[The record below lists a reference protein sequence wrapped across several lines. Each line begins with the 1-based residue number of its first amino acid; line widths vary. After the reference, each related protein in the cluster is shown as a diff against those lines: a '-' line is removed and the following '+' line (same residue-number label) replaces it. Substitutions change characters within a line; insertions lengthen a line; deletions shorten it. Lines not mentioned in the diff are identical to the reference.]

1 METPE
6 LLRMFLQVPE
16 LSTVGSPEER
26 AAFIALRID
35 GRTVRQAGQAIGISK
50 SHVQNLAN
58 LFEVRLAK
66 KIREIGK
73 TREKQWSPEYRR
85 LYETLIAGVPRDY
98 DDYGGHKVGHFEP
111 GKLSREDL
119 SEAFGRS
126 SPESDDE

>member
-35 GRTVRQAGQAIGISK
+35 GRTVRQAGQAIGVSK

-66 KIREIGK
+66 KIREIG
-73 TREKQWSPEYRR
+73 RR
-85 LYETLIAGVPRDY
+85 
-98 DDYGGHKVGHFEP
+98 
-111 GKLSREDL
+111 
-119 SEAFGRS
+119 GRS
-126 SPESDDE
+126 SGPRSTDGCTKRL